1 MRDQDYCA
9 NLVLSTDMTASSPEK
24 NLSLFITY
32 NDGANNEQVILV
44 VALPIGGADRI
55 QFLYDDYL

>member
-1 MRDQDYCA
+1 MRDQDYRA
-9 NLVLSTDMTASSPEK
+9 NLVLSSDMTASSPEK
-24 NLSLFITY
+24 SFSLFLTY
-32 NDGANNEQVILV
+32 NDGANNEQVTLV